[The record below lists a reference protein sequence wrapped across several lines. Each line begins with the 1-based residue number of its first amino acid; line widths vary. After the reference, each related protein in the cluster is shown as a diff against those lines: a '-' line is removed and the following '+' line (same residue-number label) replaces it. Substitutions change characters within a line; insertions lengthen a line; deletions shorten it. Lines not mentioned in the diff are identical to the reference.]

1 MNYNERVD
9 LTRAERIERE
19 RAIADSNRKKKIA
32 KIGIAGAIS
41 AVLLLGTAGCTR
53 IETGEVGIRVGFDKQ
68 IATTELQPGSFNQV
82 LIGEVLTFPV
92 KDVVTDVTNLT
103 PLAKDNSTMKDF
115 DVQVIYSVNPSSVAE
130 LYTKK
135 SRGFHALTEDGDTLL
150 MYKYIYGATRNAA
163 YKAARNYEALIMSDN
178 RAAIEQDI
186 RETLTATLASEQLDT
201 SISITQVLVRQITP
215 ADSVVASAN
224 ALVRA
229 KNELLQ
235 KEVEVKTAEAEARR
249 IAALNANK
257 GAVEY
262 MEAMALMNIS
272 EGIKSGK
279 VNTIVVPVDFKGMV
293 NVTGR

>member
-1 MNYNERVD
+1 MSKITFAAAV
-9 LTRAERIERE
+9 TAVFAVS
-19 RAIADSNRKKKIA
+19 AI
-32 KIGIAGAIS
+32 
-41 AVLLLGTAGCTR
+41 TAGCTR

-68 IATTELQPGSFNQV
+68 IASTELQPGSFNQV
-82 LIGEVLTFPV
+82 LVGDVLTFPV
-92 KDVVTDVTNLT
+92 KDVGVDVTNLT

-115 DVQVIYSVNPSSVAE
+115 DMQIIYSVNPSSVAE

-135 SRGFHALTEDGDTLL
+135 SRGFHNVTQDGDNLL
-150 MYKYIYGATRNAA
+150 MYNYIFGAARNAA
-163 YKAARNYEALIMSDN
+163 YKSARNYDALVMSDN
-178 RAAIEQDI
+178 RAAIEQEI
-186 RETLTATLASEQLDT
+186 RETLTATLASEKLNEAIT
-201 SISITQVLVRQITP
+201 ITQVLVRQITP

-272 EGIKSGK
+272 EGVKNGK
-279 VNTIVVPVDFKGMV
+279 VNTIVVPADFKGMV